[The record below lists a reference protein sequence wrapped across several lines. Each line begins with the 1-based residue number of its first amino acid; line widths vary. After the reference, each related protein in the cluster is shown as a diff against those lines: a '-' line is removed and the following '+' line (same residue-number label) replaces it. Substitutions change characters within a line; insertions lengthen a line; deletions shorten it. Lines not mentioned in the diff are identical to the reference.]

1 MYIPLRPLFLLHA
14 DRELRGVV
22 GEALRGHFH
31 PLELEDWESVRDAV
45 AEAPPGAVIVVDP
58 YFGTNGNGSR
68 APADGLR
75 KLLEDFPSAPIVAA
89 LDPDRD
95 GYSGVWELREW
106 GVAEVLPLGEER
118 SAVAIRNR
126 VRAAQAKP
134 LRHFLAEDLPG
145 PLPGRARAILDAAVE
160 TVIQGGYPRD
170 LAGKLGMSGPT
181 LLRWCNRAELP
192 SPRRL
197 LHWLRVLLAAALLD
211 DPGHTV
217 FSVALACGYS
227 TDDSL
232 RRAIRGL
239 VPHPPTELREQGA
252 FRTVSDAFLRE
263 LQAA

>member
-14 DRELRGVV
+14 DPDLRGVV
-22 GEALRGHFH
+22 GDAMRGHFH
-31 PLELEDWESVRDAV
+31 PLELDGWPSLRDAV
-45 AEAPPGAVIVVDP
+45 SEAPPGAVVVVDP
-58 YFGTNGNGSR
+58 YFDGNGNG
-68 APADGLR
+68 APSTELE
-75 KLLEDFPSAPIVAA
+75 KLLREFPSAPIVAA
-89 LDPDRD
+89 LHPEGR
-95 GYSGVWELREW
+95 GYGDVWELREW

-118 SAVAIRNR
+118 TPVAIRER

-134 LRHFLAEDLPG
+134 LRSFLSEDLPA

-160 TVIQGGYPRD
+160 TVIAGGYPRD
-170 LAGKLGMSGPT
+170 LAEKLGMSGPT

-239 VPHPPTELREQGA
+239 VPYPPTELRERGA
-252 FRTVSDAFLRE
+252 FRTVSEAFLEE
-263 LQAA
+263 LAQA